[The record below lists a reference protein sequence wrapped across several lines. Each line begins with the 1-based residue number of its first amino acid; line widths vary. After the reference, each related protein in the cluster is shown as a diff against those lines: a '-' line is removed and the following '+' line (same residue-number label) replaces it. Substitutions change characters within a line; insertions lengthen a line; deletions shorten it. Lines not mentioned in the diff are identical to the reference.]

1 MTAQLNRINALIS
14 NIDEALSLSNPRPP
28 LVVMGDSIMQSR
40 QVLEQVRSFL
50 LSLEPSSPT
59 DASEIIPRYSDGE
72 LQSLEESLRL
82 IVRDELEKVQSQF
95 TQTIQAEIQ
104 AMRQERRVLIRELRW
119 LKQQRQQ
126 AETRSQT
133 IPQNPASSQSPARES
148 IVFPPTQ
155 TYIYPSSKPK
165 TPELFPYAGVELP
178 TSVELEPPPQ
188 TQNQESVQPE
198 LSQTASNSTTSELE
212 TPDPESV
219 DVSIDGSSTSETT
232 SRVVEPKTE
241 SVLAEAQISSASQTP
256 ETASVVVEEKTFES
270 ESAQAEAQI
279 SPASEIPQTTPT
291 VVSLNLDPVQEVNPL
306 KTSPV
311 PSEKVNT
318 ISGVVQPRPSSLR
331 SQGLPSSRVALTEPP
346 TQPPSTHKRL
356 EQESYVQASPN
367 ENLLP
372 HEEDED
378 DEDLVDSHLMVG
390 KSIKQLLEEDLLN
403 LEQQSFIGEED
414 PISDISQVNL
424 IPTNDTS
431 DPLENSETV
440 KTFEDLWSEPSFLED
455 NPFQASDLS
464 EMNLDEL
471 LTTVKPDEKKQIDS
485 SPESDLDDFNFEALN
500 RKIQSE

>member
-1 MTAQLNRINALIS
+1 MTAQPNRINALIL

-28 LVVMGDSIMQSR
+28 LVVMGDSIIQSR

-82 IVRDELEKVQSQF
+82 IVREELEKVQSQL

-126 AETRSQT
+126 AESLSQP
-133 IPQNPASSQSPARES
+133 IPQNPPSSESAAKES
-148 IVFPPTQ
+148 IAFAPTQ

-178 TSVELEPPPQ
+178 ASVELEPPQ
-188 TQNQESVQPE
+188 SENQELVQSD
-198 LSQTASNSTTSELE
+198 LSQTTSNSTSSELE
-212 TPDPESV
+212 TPDPESR
-219 DVSIDGSSTSETT
+219 DVSIEAASASKTT
-232 SRVVEPKTE
+232 SPVVEPNTE
-241 SVLAEAQISSASQTP
+241 SVQPEAQISSASQTP
-256 ETASVVVEEKTFES
+256 ETASVVVEEKMFKS
-270 ESAQAEAQI
+270 ESAQPEAQI
-279 SPASEIPQTTPT
+279 SPASEIHQTAPT
-291 VVSLNLDPVQEVNPL
+291 VVSLNLDLVPEVNPL

-311 PSEKVNT
+311 PSEKVNP
-318 ISGVVQPRPSSLR
+318 ISGVVQSRPSNLR
-331 SQGLPSSRVALTEPP
+331 SQSLPSSKLGLTQPP

-356 EQESYVQASPN
+356 EQESYIPASPD

-414 PISDISQVNL
+414 PISDISQVDL
-424 IPTNDTS
+424 TPTNNTS
-431 DPLENSETV
+431 DPFENSETV

-471 LTTVKPDEKKQIDS
+471 LTTVKPNQEKQIDS
-485 SPESDLDDFNFEALN
+485 SPESDLDNFNFETLN